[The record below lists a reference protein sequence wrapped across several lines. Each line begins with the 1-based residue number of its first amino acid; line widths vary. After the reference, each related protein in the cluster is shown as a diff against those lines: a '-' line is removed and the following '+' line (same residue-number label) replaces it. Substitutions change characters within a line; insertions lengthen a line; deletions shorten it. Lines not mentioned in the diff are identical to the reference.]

1 MTKWLNGIAAKATTT
16 VAKLRE
22 NERGDIVQTLMVI
35 AIAVVLIGIVLFGL
49 RESVT
54 DCIDSDFTDCFGI
67 N

>member
-1 MTKWLNGIAAKATTT
+1 MTKWLNGIAAKATTA
-16 VAKLRE
+16 VATMRE

-35 AIAVVLIGIVLFGL
+35 AIAVVLVGIVLFGL

-54 DCIDSDFTDCFGI
+54 DCIDSDFANCFGI

>member
-1 MTKWLNGIAAKATTT
+1 MKTWLNGLAAKATTAVT
-16 VAKLRE
+16 KMRE

-49 RESVT
+49 RGAVT
-54 DCIDSDFTDCFGI
+54 ECINSDFNDCFGI